1 MPASYLWLG
10 DVGINN
16 KMCGRNRQLLGKDRL
31 LLPLLSEALGDV
43 LLVLGREG
51 GCEGKVSEGWV
62 REGGKEGEGG
72 CEDESLVRERGTEG
86 EGGDLGRE
94 GKGEGE
100 TDEADL
106 SADERVPTDRVVEE
120 NVKKEVLQLR
130 KSAAGCQAEYTPL
143 SGLVSSEVVELKT
156 DPFCEGM
163 TDKRVQSAG
172 DSDTSEVKEE
182 VYIPTIW
189 VSDTE
194 SESDVSFNTRPECLP
209 GLKKFSSKL
218 RMLPRSPHLQPPPSA
233 ALLSETGENK
243 PADMSVL
250 SESEFLE
257 DKTIGWRGEMN
268 EITETDSAFNS
279 TIDSAL
285 TIESSPSPET
295 TPPGLLTVCIPS
307 LEGVVRV
314 TGEPAGGLMEEEVV
328 RREVRDGEEEVVRKE
343 VRDGEE
349 EGVDEG
355 IGMDVVMGSDSG
367 DGGSV
372 IVVTSDDD
380 DDDYKLERCSRMEQS
395 HIVHCCGMELSH
407 TDLNTLLPNRW
418 LNDQVCVSFTPTL
431 VCPVCSLCAHN
442 DR

>member
-16 KMCGRNRQLLGKDRL
+16 NMCGRNRQLLGKDRL
-31 LLPLLSEALGDV
+31 LLPLLSKALGDV

-62 REGGKEGEGG
+62 REGGKEGEG
-72 CEDESLVRERGTEG
+72 E
-86 EGGDLGRE
+86 DLGRE
-94 GKGEGE
+94 GKGERG

-106 SADERVPTDRVVEE
+106 SADERVPTDRVVEK
-120 NVKKEVLQLR
+120 NLKKEEVLQIR
-130 KSAAGCQAEYTPL
+130 KSSAGCPAEYSPL
-143 SGLVSSEVVELKT
+143 SGSVNSEVVELKM
-156 DPFCEGM
+156 DPFCEGT

-172 DSDTSEVKEE
+172 DSNTREEREE
-182 VYIPTIW
+182 VPTIW

-218 RMLPRSPHLQPPPSA
+218 RMLPRSPHFQPPQSA

-243 PADMSVL
+243 PADTSVL

-328 RREVRDGEEEVVRKE
+328 RRKVRDGEEEVVRKE

-380 DDDYKLERCSRMEQS
+380 DDHYKPERCSRMEQS